1 MSAGLSTGRERNYK
15 IKMSV
20 QTDISGRDRRT
31 HPADQVTSLTDYF
44 LNIFIGTVNVISNA
58 INHLH

>member
-31 HPADQVTSLTDYF
+31 HPADQVTSLTDNF
-44 LNIFIGTVNVISNA
+44 LKIYLKELST
-58 INHLH
+58 